1 MNITG
6 NTIFVPGG
14 TRGIGLALALRLQAK
29 GNTVILGGRSAQA
42 LEAVAAEH
50 GFETVRIDTTDPA
63 SIAAASAEVIERFPD
78 VNVLIAMA
86 GIMRAEDWRNPGF
99 LADAEAT
106 VVTNVLG
113 PIRLIAAFTEHL
125 QSRPAATIV
134 TVSSG
139 LAHAPLKV
147 TPTYNASKAAVHML
161 SESVRL
167 QLADTSV
174 SVVELVPPS
183 VQTELMPGQQ
193 DNPHALPL
201 DEYIDETMSLL
212 ESQPDAH
219 EIQVERV
226 KFLRYGEVRGDYD
239 QVVAALNQTD
249 PH

>member
-113 PIRLIAAFTEHL
+113 R
-125 QSRPAATIV
+125 
-134 TVSSG
+134 SG
-139 LAHAPLKV
+139 
-147 TPTYNASKAAVHML
+147 
-161 SESVRL
+161 
-167 QLADTSV
+167 
-174 SVVELVPPS
+174 
-183 VQTELMPGQQ
+183 
-193 DNPHALPL
+193 
-201 DEYIDETMSLL
+201 
-212 ESQPDAH
+212 
-219 EIQVERV
+219 
-226 KFLRYGEVRGDYD
+226 
-239 QVVAALNQTD
+239 
-249 PH
+249 